1 MEEKCCKK
9 CGSSNINFQ
18 TVNEVK
24 LKDKHHNFLWWVTI
38 GWIWVPIKWLF
49 FTLPALLIK
58 IFSHKKQKA
67 KNIVVTYGT
76 CQDCGY
82 HWKVK

>member
-24 LKDKHHNFLWWVTI
+24 LKDKHHNFFMVDYYWVDM
-38 GWIWVPIKWLF
+38 G
-49 FTLPALLIK
+49 
-58 IFSHKKQKA
+58 S
-67 KNIVVTYGT
+67 Y
-76 CQDCGY
+76 
-82 HWKVK
+82 

>member
-24 LKDKHHNFLWWVTI
+24 LKDKHHNFYGGLLL
-38 GWIWVPIKWLF
+38 GGYGFLLNGFSLHSLLF
-49 FTLPALLIK
+49 
-58 IFSHKKQKA
+58 
-67 KNIVVTYGT
+67 
-76 CQDCGY
+76 
-82 HWKVK
+82 

>member
-24 LKDKHHNFLWWVTI
+24 LKDKHHNFLWWITI

-58 IFSHKKQKA
+58 IFSHKKTKA
-67 KNIVVTYGT
+67 KYSCHLWNLPRLWISLES
-76 CQDCGY
+76 
-82 HWKVK
+82 

>member
-24 LKDKHHNFLWWVTI
+24 LKDKHHNFLWWITI
-38 GWIWVPIKWLF
+38 GWIWVPIKWLS
-49 FTLPALLIK
+49 LHSLL
-58 IFSHKKQKA
+58 F
-67 KNIVVTYGT
+67 
-76 CQDCGY
+76 
-82 HWKVK
+82 